1 MELVHRRCAGLDVHK
16 EEVVAGVRVVER
28 GKLEQVTERFGT
40 TTQELLRLGDWLEGW
55 RVREVVMEATGV
67 YWKPV
72 WHILEERFALVLVN
86 ARDVRNRPGRKS
98 DVSDAAWLAEL
109 LAFGLIRGSFV
120 PPEPIQQ
127 MRDLTRARTQLV
139 HRIGQETLRLQ
150 KVLEDANIKI
160 AGVVT
165 DILGTS
171 GRAILRALIEGETDP
186 EQLLARTT
194 GRLKAPR
201 ERLLAGLHGRV
212 TEHHRFLLRFHLG
225 QVESDERFLADI
237 QVEIARVLEP
247 FRPQFER
254 LITIPG
260 VSTTVATI
268 LIGEIGVD
276 MSRFPTDGHLVS
288 WAGLCPRM
296 DESAGRRRST
306 RIRPGDPWL
315 KTALVQSAWAA
326 VRVKDSYLR
335 SQFLRL
341 RARRGPKKAI
351 IAVAASILTAVYH
364 MLSRDLP
371 YTDLGAAHLD
381 QLDKARTAR
390 KLVRRL
396 EHLGYAVTLSDAA

>member
-28 GKLEQVTERFGT
+28 GRLEQVTERFGT

-55 RVREVVMEATGV
+55 RIRDVVMEATGV

-86 ARDVRNRPGRKS
+86 ARDARNRPGRKS

-127 MRDLTRARTQLV
+127 VRDLTRARTQLV
-139 HRIGQETLRLQ
+139 HRIGQGTLRVQ

-165 DILGTS
+165 DLLGAS
-171 GRAILRALIEGETDP
+171 GRAILHALIEGETDP
-186 EQLLARTT
+186 ERLLARTT

-201 ERLLAGLHGRV
+201 ERLLAGLYGRV
-212 TEHHRFLLRFHLG
+212 TDHHRFLLGFHLG
-225 QVESDERFLADI
+225 QIESDEAFLATI
-237 QVEIARVLEP
+237 QTEIARVLEP
-247 FRPQFER
+247 FRRQFER

-276 MSRFPTDGHLVS
+276 MSRFPSDGHLVS

-306 RIRPGDPWL
+306 RIRPGNPWL

-351 IAVAASILTAVYH
+351 IAVAASILTAAFH
-364 MLSRDLP
+364 MLSHDLP
-371 YTDLGAAHLD
+371 YHDLGAAHLD
-381 QLDKARTAR
+381 RLDKTRTAR
-390 KLVRRL
+390 RLVRRL
-396 EHLGYAVTLSDAA
+396 EHLGYSVNLTEAA

>member
-1 MELVHRRCAGLDVHK
+1 MELLHRRYAGLDVHK
-16 EEVVAGVRVVER
+16 EEVVAGARVVEG
-28 GKLEQVTERFGT
+28 GKLEEVTERFGT
-40 TTQELLRLGDWLEGW
+40 TTAELLRLGDWLEGW
-55 RVREVVMEATGV
+55 RVTDVVMEATGV

-72 WHILEERFALVLVN
+72 WHVLEERFALVLAN
-86 ARDVRNRPGRKS
+86 AHDVRDRPGRKS

-109 LAFGLIRGSFV
+109 LAFGLIRASFV
-120 PPEPIQQ
+120 PPAPIQE

-139 HRIGQETLRLQ
+139 HRIGQETLRVQ

-165 DILGTS
+165 DILGIS
-171 GRAILRALIEGETDP
+171 GRAILRALIEGETNP
-186 EQLLARTT
+186 ERLLARTT

-201 ERLLAGLHGRV
+201 ERLLAGLLGRV
-212 TEHHRFLLRFHLG
+212 TDHHRFLLRFHLG
-225 QVESDERFLADI
+225 QIESDEAFLAEI
-237 QVEIARVLEP
+237 QAEIARVLEP
-247 FRPQFER
+247 FRRQLEQ

-260 VSTTVATI
+260 VSAIVAAI

-276 MSRFPTDGHLVS
+276 MGRFPSDGHLVS
-288 WAGLCPRM
+288 WAGLCPSM

-326 VRVKDSYLR
+326 IRVKDTDLR

-341 RARRGPKKAI
+341 RSRRGPKKAI

-364 MLSRDLP
+364 MLTNDLP
-371 YTDLGAAHLD
+371 CHDLGASHLD
-381 QLDKARTAR
+381 RLDKTRTAR
-390 KLVRRL
+390 RLVHRL
-396 EHLGYAVTLSDAA
+396 EQLGYSVNLTAAA